1 MLSLV
6 RQSARVVTACVLVT
20 IFAVPPSLL
29 AQAQIH
35 VVSPADLHHATVA
48 ASETRQHNLDTVSN
62 FLSSPAAQIALTSAH
77 MDSAKVKAAVS
88 SLSDEELAQL
98 ASRAQLAA
106 ELCDLRH
113 RWRDDPGE
121 RPRYG
126 WRNCAP
132 STRPMC
138 RSCRGN

>member
-35 VVSPADLHHATVA
+35 VVSPADLQQAAVA
-48 ASETRQHNLDTVSN
+48 ANETRQHNLDTVIN
-62 FLSSPAAQIALTSAH
+62 FLSSSSAQKALSSAH
-77 MDSAKVKAAVS
+77 VDSAKVKAAVS

-98 ASRAQLAA
+98 ASRADKAEADFAAGRLTDRDLLIILLAVA
-106 ELCDLRH
+106 ALVLIIVAVR
-113 RWRDDPGE
+113 
-121 RPRYG
+121 
-126 WRNCAP
+126 
-132 STRPMC
+132 
-138 RSCRGN
+138 